1 LWSLESTPFSGRLN
15 QKMLLFIP
23 LFHAL
28 FSLSKVAANPG
39 HAVRISISADD
50 EFQLFADNKTIGMG
64 DHHDE
69 VYKFFT
75 DHGSELRIEAVDI
88 HAESGLNPRS
98 MRGIILSTS
107 LGLVT
112 NSNWRC
118 IENNGSVL
126 PETSLWPFAI
136 ELDNND
142 AYSDWGMRPEI
153 LPNASWIWAPRLSSG
168 YYPSRVACVPSPTP
182 ASCVDNG
189 CEEEFGGQGACVDF
203 RTSSNVNF
211 TSLATRFDLS
221 AGSKSGLCGHQQEG
235 KEECCHCMKK
245 MPPAILDPTEKPYSN
260 IIALGGDTVNG
271 PTKVVE
277 MLGKDNNTFHELPTA
292 RLGHSAFVHPGT
304 KDVLVC
310 GGKGRNHGTDTFR
323 DCIAHNSNWAEHS
336 TLIEPRMHAS
346 TVVMK
351 SGDVYIL
358 GGEFSPDTS
367 DVLRSGSKTWTRGPK
382 LDHPTYMACATDINA
397 TSFVT
402 IGGGVEENDVS
413 LYNTQTGSWSK
424 PWPKL
429 TEGRRGHS
437 CVRVHEHIIVAG
449 GYLYGAHQNTR
460 TTVLIDIYTGKAYAS
475 LWMNEARS
483 FFTMHGFDTD
493 KGIVVAVGGNVP
505 RQEDDNAEGAVPTGF
520 SNTIEV
526 WNMSM
531 STSIGWTYEPDFKLS
546 TGTGHFATVVFETN

>member
-1 LWSLESTPFSGRLN
+1 
-15 QKMLLFIP
+15 M
-23 LFHAL
+23 
-28 FSLSKVAANPG
+28 
-39 HAVRISISADD
+39 RISVSADD
-50 EFQLFADNKTIGMG
+50 EFVLFADNKTIGMG

-69 VYKFFT
+69 VYKFLA

-88 HAESGLNPRS
+88 HAESGTNPKS

-107 LGLVT
+107 QGLVT
-112 NSNWRC
+112 NSDWRC

-126 PETSLWPFAI
+126 PDTSRWPFAV
-136 ELDNND
+136 ELAKND
-142 AYSDWGMRPEI
+142 VYSKWGMRNKI

-168 YYPSRVACVPSPTP
+168 YYPYRVACVPSPTP

-189 CEEEFGGQGACVDF
+189 CEAEFDGEGACVDF

-221 AGSKSGLCGHQQEG
+221 AGSKSSGLCGHQQEG
-235 KEECCHCMKK
+235 KEECCHCLKK
-245 MPPAILDPTEKPYSN
+245 MPPPKIKEPTEKPYAN
-260 IIALGGDTVNG
+260 LLAIGGDTVKG

-277 MLGKDNNTFHELPTA
+277 KLSKDNDTLHELPTA

-304 KDVLVC
+304 KDVVVC
-310 GGKGRNHGTDTFR
+310 GGKGRNHGADTFR
-323 DCIAHNSNWAEHS
+323 NCIALNSTWSEHS
-336 TLIEPRMHAS
+336 TLTEPRMHAS

-367 DVLRSGSKTWTRGPK
+367 DLLSQGSNTWHRGPK

-413 LYNTQTGSWSK
+413 LYNTKTHSWSK

-437 CVRVHEHIIVAG
+437 CVRVHDKIIVAG
-449 GYLYGAHQNTR
+449 GYKYTTHQNSR
-460 TTVLIDIYTGKAYAS
+460 TTVFIDIHTGKAYPS
-475 LWMNEARS
+475 LKMNEARS
-483 FFTMHGFDTD
+483 FFSMHGFDTD
-493 KGIVVAVGGNVP
+493 RGIVVAVGGNVP
-505 RQEDDNAEGAVPTGF
+505 RQEDNTAERSVPTGF
-520 SNTIEV
+520 SNTMEVSQQYVHLSFDSDFQV
-526 WNMSM
+526 WNLSM
-531 STSIGWTYEPDFKLS
+531 STSIGWTYEPDFKL
-546 TGTGHFATVVFETN
+546 TIGTGHFATVILETN